1 MALTTSPQ
9 RPWTRAPHKA
19 QGELTRS
26 TDERPMNP
34 AQRCDEIIRMIDE
47 VLDANGGAQ
56 PGTEQ
61 ARAHGAALDRRL
73 TLAQIE
79 SRA

>member
-1 MALTTSPQ
+1 
-9 RPWTRAPHKA
+9 
-19 QGELTRS
+19 
-26 TDERPMNP
+26 MNP

-47 VLDANGGAQ
+47 VLDANGGAE

-61 ARAHGAALDRRL
+61 ARAHGRALDRRL
-73 TLAQIE
+73 TLALPE